1 MKLLQI
7 GWIMATFEGR
17 ANKGPAD
24 VLDVGCE
31 RNTSQLEVQASGLN
45 LEEWSGHYWRWARLK
60 NEQVCK
66 RTLDTLCRTSY
77 VWNAFFICGRRLSED
92 VEQKMDLWVWSWK
105 EMSGIE
111 I

>member
-7 GWIMATFEGR
+7 GWIVATFEGK

-45 LEEWSGHYWRWARLK
+45 LEEWSGHY
-60 NEQVCK
+60 
-66 RTLDTLCRTSY
+66 
-77 VWNAFFICGRRLSED
+77 
-92 VEQKMDLWVWSWK
+92 
-105 EMSGIE
+105 
-111 I
+111 